1 LILPPSVPDLLAA
14 RTVLAVQPHYDDN
27 DIAAGGTLAALRE
40 RGARLHYVTVTDDL
54 AGVLDATLSDAEAT
68 QLLRREQREAGALI
82 GVEDQHWL
90 GYADA
95 GPWDAFAL
103 RRDLVRLMRI
113 VKPDFVVTCDPWLPY
128 EMHRDHVRCG
138 LAAAEAACLQALPR
152 LRSDPEV
159 DAQYEP
165 RAVTAVAFYWT
176 AAPNTTIDV
185 SAQRERKH
193 RALDCY
199 RAQFREE
206 ELRGLHA
213 LLEAREREAA
223 RALPHRYAETFKVLR
238 PGQLHCNVDAAR
250 S

>member
-1 LILPPSVPDLLAA
+1 MSLPPSVPDLLAA
-14 RTVLAVQPHYDDN
+14 RNVLAVQPHYDDN

-54 AGVLDATLSDAEAT
+54 VGVLDASLSDAEAT
-68 QLLRREQREAGALI
+68 FRLRREQHEAGALI
-82 GVEDQHWL
+82 GVESQHWL
-90 GYADA
+90 GYPDA
-95 GPWDAFAL
+95 GPWDSFGL

-113 VKPDFVVTCDPWLPY
+113 VGPDLVITCDPWLPY
-128 EMHRDHVRCG
+128 EMHPDHVRCG

-152 LRSDPEV
+152 LHTEPEV
-159 DAQYEP
+159 DAGYEP
-165 RAVTAVAFYWT
+165 RAITAVAFYWT

-185 SAQRERKH
+185 SAQHERKH

-199 RAQFREE
+199 RAQFREA
-206 ELRGLHA
+206 ELRALHA
-213 LLEAREREAA
+213 LLERQEREAA
-223 RALPHRYAETFKVLR
+223 RAAPYRYAETFKVLR

>member
-1 LILPPSVPDLLAA
+1 MSLPPSVPDLLSA
-14 RTVLAVQPHYDDN
+14 RNVLAVQPHYDDN

-54 AGVLDATLSDAEAT
+54 AGVLDASLSDAEAT
-68 QLLRREQREAGALI
+68 LRLRREQREAGALI
-82 GVEDQHWL
+82 GVESQHWL

-95 GPWDAFAL
+95 GAWDAFAL
-103 RRDLVRLMRI
+103 RRDLVRLMRML
-113 VKPDFVVTCDPWLPY
+113 KPDFVLTCDPWLPY

-152 LRSDPEV
+152 LRSDSEV
-159 DAQYEP
+159 DASYEP
-165 RAVTAVAFYWT
+165 RAISAVAFYWT

-193 RALDCY
+193 SALDCY

-213 LLEAREREAA
+213 LLERQEREAA
-223 RALPHRYAETFKVLR
+223 RATPYRYAETFKVLR

>member
-1 LILPPSVPDLLAA
+1 VSLPPSVPDLLDAKN
-14 RTVLAVQPHYDDN
+14 VLAIQPHYDDN

-40 RGARLHYVTVTDDL
+40 RGARLHYATVSDDL
-54 AGVLDATLSDAEAT
+54 AGVLDASLSDAEAT
-68 QLLRREQREAGALI
+68 ERLRREQREAGALI
-82 GVEDQHWL
+82 GVESQHWL
-90 GYADA
+90 GYPDA
-95 GPWDAFAL
+95 GPWDVFAL
-103 RRDLVRLMRI
+103 RRDLIRLMRV
-113 VKPDFVVTCDPWLPY
+113 VKPDFVLTCDPWLPY

-152 LRSDPEV
+152 LRTDPDV
-159 DAQYEP
+159 DAAYEP
-165 RAVTAVAFYWT
+165 SAITAVAFYFT

-213 LLEAREREAA
+213 LLERKEREAA
-223 RALPHRYAETFKVLR
+223 RATPYRYAETFKVLR
-238 PGQLHCNVDAAR
+238 PGQLHCNVDAER